1 MQSIPMTLIGM
12 AIICVLAA
20 SAGCRSSENRSMDQ
34 RASAAVAGSGAGAAQ
49 ADETAASKNALHR
62 QADIVEIQGTVVYKE
77 LEGGF
82 YAIEG
87 DDGRIY
93 DPINLPESFKTNGLR
108 VRARVRYKNDA
119 VGIHM
124 AGDIV
129 EIVDIA
135 AQ

>member
-1 MQSIPMTLIGM
+1 MQRMSMTVIGVAIVFALFALIG
-12 AIICVLAA
+12 C
-20 SAGCRSSENRSMDQ
+20 
-34 RASAAVAGSGAGAAQ
+34 GAGAAQ
-49 ADETAASKNALHR
+49 FDETAASKKAVHR
-62 QADIVEIQGTVVYKE
+62 QADTVEIQGTIVHKD

-87 DDGRIY
+87 DDGRTY
-93 DPINLPESFKTNGLR
+93 DPINLPEPFKKNGLR
-108 VRARVRYKNDA
+108 VRATVRYKDDV

>member
-1 MQSIPMTLIGM
+1 MQRMSMRVIGVAIVFALFALIG
-12 AIICVLAA
+12 C
-20 SAGCRSSENRSMDQ
+20 
-34 RASAAVAGSGAGAAQ
+34 GAGVAPSG
-49 ADETAASKNALHR
+49 ETVASKKALHR
-62 QADIVEIQGTVVYKE
+62 QADTVEIQGTVVHKD

-87 DDGRIY
+87 EDGRTY
-93 DPINLPESFKTNGLR
+93 DPINLPDSYKKSGLR
-108 VRARVRYKNDA
+108 VRATVRHKNDV

>member
-1 MQSIPMTLIGM
+1 MQRMPMTVIGM
-12 AIICVLAA
+12 AIVFVLFALI
-20 SAGCRSSENRSMDQ
+20 GC
-34 RASAAVAGSGAGAAQ
+34 GAGAIQ
-49 ADETAASKNALHR
+49 SDETAASKKAVHR
-62 QADIVEIQGTVVYKE
+62 QADTVEIQGTVVYKD

-87 DDGRIY
+87 DDGRTY
-93 DPINLPESFKTNGLR
+93 DPINLPAFFKKNGLR
-108 VRARVRYKNDA
+108 VSATVRYKNDV

-124 AGDIV
+124 AGDMV